1 MYVQKI
7 KGGVTMTELQLM
19 RDIGENIEMFLEDS
33 NMSQSQL
40 AKEVGISKSTISRYI
55 NGEMMPTLKTL
66 INIAYVL
73 LCDVG
78 DLLPNNEFI
87 K

>member
-1 MYVQKI
+1 
-7 KGGVTMTELQLM
+7 MTELQLM